1 MTRDQ
6 IDSALADITAETDAT
21 LKHLKLAS
29 LVSTIFRERG
39 IELVVVGG
47 SAIEFY
53 TEGAYVSG
61 DLDLCV
67 ESSPE
72 PLTVL
77 LRQELM
83 GQLLAQG
90 GPRSWD
96 VVGVFV
102 DVLGAFE
109 NLARTKVRAIAAP
122 FGEVRI
128 SPVEELIV
136 ERVLVS
142 VYPADYPPARDCAK
156 KILAAALQGEVET
169 DWREV
174 RRLAESPAYK
184 NWPQVKA
191 LINEQAKALQVRS
204 PGDSDE

>member
-1 MTRDQ
+1 MTSDQ
-6 IDSALADITAETDAT
+6 IDSALADIKAETDPT
-21 LKHLKLAS
+21 IKHLKLAS

-67 ESSPE
+67 AASKE

-77 LRQELM
+77 LRQEIM
-83 GQLLAQG
+83 GLLGAKG
-90 GPRSWD
+90 GPRSWE
-96 VVGVFV
+96 VGGVFV

-109 NLARTKVRAIAAP
+109 NLAKTRIRGIAAP
-122 FGEVRI
+122 FGEVRV

-142 VYPADYPPARDCAK
+142 VYPSNYPPARDCAK

-174 RRLAESPAYK
+174 RRLAESSAYQ
-184 NWPQVKA
+184 NWPQVKE
-191 LINEQAKALQVRS
+191 LIDEQAKALQVRS